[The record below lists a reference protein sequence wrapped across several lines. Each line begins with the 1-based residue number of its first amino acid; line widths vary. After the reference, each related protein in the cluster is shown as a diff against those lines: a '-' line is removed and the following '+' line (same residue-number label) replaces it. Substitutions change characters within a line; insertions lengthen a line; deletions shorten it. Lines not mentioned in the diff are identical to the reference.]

1 MTRGA
6 SALGSRDREILLG
19 ADTVIGVDE
28 VGRGALAGPV
38 VVCAAAFEQIPD
50 DEQVRDSKLLTP
62 RRREQIASRLR
73 GFGAR
78 WVACEIWPGII
89 DRINILEAT
98 RLAMAA
104 AAQILVIPNAVV
116 VTDHVNPGDLGCR
129 VLAPKKADRDY
140 FCVAAASILAKVHR
154 DRLMVDLGGR
164 DPRWQ
169 WERNKGYGTAAH
181 RRALQKY
188 GPGMLHRHSFRWSP
202 VLR

>member
-6 SALGSRDREILLG
+6 NALGPRDREILFD
-19 ADTVIGVDE
+19 ADSVIGVDE

-50 DEQVRDSKLLTP
+50 DDEVRDSKLLTP
-62 RRREQIASRLR
+62 RRREHVASRLR
-73 GFGAR
+73 GCGAR

-104 AAQILVIPNAVV
+104 AARTLVIPNAVV
-116 VTDHVNPGDLGCR
+116 ITDYVNPGDLGCK
-129 VLAPKKADRDY
+129 VLSPKKADRDY

-154 DRLMVDLGGR
+154 DRLMVDLGNR
-164 DPRWQ
+164 DPRWR
-169 WERNKGYGTAAH
+169 WEHNKGYGTMAH
-181 RRALQKY
+181 RCALQKY
-188 GPGMLHRHSFRWSP
+188 GPGMLHRRSFTWSP